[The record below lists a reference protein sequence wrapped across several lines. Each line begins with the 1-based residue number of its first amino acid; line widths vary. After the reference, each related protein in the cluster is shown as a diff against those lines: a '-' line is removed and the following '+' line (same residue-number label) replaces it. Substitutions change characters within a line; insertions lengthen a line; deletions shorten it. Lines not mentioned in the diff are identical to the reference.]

1 MPVVIAKKKIG
12 RAQPGEKV
20 KVGSNVVRAVLALG
34 MAELLAHAVQGAPAP
49 SAPKLSKHERR
60 AYRRKD
66 VAAAPAAAVFTD
78 DRTVALARGG
88 ARIPIQTGTVTG
100 TLSGAR

>member
-34 MAELLAHAVQGAPAP
+34 MAELLAPAVQGAPAP

-66 VAAAPAAAVFTD
+66 VAAAPAAAVLTAAAPAATSAHFAS
-78 DRTVALARGG
+78 VAAVCG
-88 ARIPIQTGTVTG
+88 APEPEGD
-100 TLSGAR
+100 A